1 LGKKPMRTAFI
12 INLCA
17 FGLSAMFGIVAAFFE
32 VDRVNAAIQQF
43 PLSVVFFLPL
53 MAFGLSAIYLLLQS
67 WVMLIRFWKGRG
79 GSENLKLLLLLC
91 FFSFLAAYYF
101 YWKRA
106 DIDPHAA

>member
-1 LGKKPMRTAFI
+1 MRIAFI
-12 INLCA
+12 INLSA
-17 FGLSAMFGIVAAFFE
+17 FGMSALFGVVAAFFE
-32 VDRVNAAIQQF
+32 VEKVNEAIQKF
-43 PLSVVFFLPL
+43 PLSLVIVLPL
-53 MAFGLSAIYLLLQS
+53 VAFGLSSVYLLIQS

-91 FFSFLAAYYF
+91 FFNFLAAYYF